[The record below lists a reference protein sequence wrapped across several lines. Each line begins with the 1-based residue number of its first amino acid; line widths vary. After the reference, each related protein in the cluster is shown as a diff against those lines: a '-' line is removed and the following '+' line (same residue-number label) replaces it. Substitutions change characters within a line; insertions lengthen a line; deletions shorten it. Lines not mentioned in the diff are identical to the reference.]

1 MPQTPE
7 EDSSLHLFD
16 EVVAAFNKHGVDY
29 MVIGGFAVIYHGHV
43 RTTEDL
49 DLFVRRSRENVAKVI
64 AALDEVSGGELKLA
78 PEVFTEGKGVLLGE
92 APLRIDVLSQIAG
105 VDFDSA
111 WGRRETDRFGPET
124 VCYLSREDLI
134 ANKRAAGRPQDLV
147 DVAELDK

>member
-1 MPQTPE
+1 MPGTPE
-7 EDSSLHLFD
+7 EDPSLHLFD

-29 MVIGGFAVIYHGHV
+29 MVVGGFAVIYHGHV

-49 DLFVRRSRENVAKVI
+49 DLFVRRSRENASKVI
-64 AALDEVSGGELKLA
+64 AALDEVSGGELMLA

-111 WGRRETDRFGPET
+111 WGRRETDRFGPAT
-124 VCYLSREDLI
+124 VCYLGREDLI

-147 DVAELDK
+147 DAAELDK